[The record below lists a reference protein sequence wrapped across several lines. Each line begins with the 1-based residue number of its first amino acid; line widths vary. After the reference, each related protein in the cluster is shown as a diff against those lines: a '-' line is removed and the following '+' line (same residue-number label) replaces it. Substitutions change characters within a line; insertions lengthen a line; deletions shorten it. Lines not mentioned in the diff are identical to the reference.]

1 MHDLKI
7 LVVGGASLDTLEGA
21 DELVPGGAGMYT
33 AMSAHRSGADVTLY
47 APRPVPMPAELHTV
61 NDRLTWLGP
70 AIEQADLAHFEIHYD
85 DGRANYV
92 VSRFGTEDSL
102 STDELP
108 ADLSE
113 FDCIHLIPLGDI
125 RHQQVILRSCRER
138 GARRISAGTAL
149 DLINAQPE
157 IANEVLQ
164 EADILFMNE
173 DEAIRLFGS
182 MSAVHCRAEQLIFV
196 TQGRDGATVV
206 QGDAA
211 SQLAAVSVSMA
222 DPTGAG
228 DTFCGATLV
237 GIASGLHP
245 VMAARR
251 AMPLA
256 AQMTEQIGPAV
267 LLRLEAAPEAASDPR
282 VVVNTS
288 QIRRVAELIKTLTD
302 VAPFPFTGP
311 DLPADNHPAALDFFF
326 ASTLQQFGFWTHAEG
341 RYQRPLVAHI
351 DGEERKGAF
360 YFFRAYCRWLN
371 DDPER
376 LSPAAQAQLSKADL
390 LDVLRDD
397 HGNDLMPSI
406 DLHLSLAHTY
416 GRDMLALGHT
426 PATLMQKVNLA
437 ADPMREL
444 LAELDHIGG
453 YKEDPLR
460 KKTALLAIILQQR
473 PEAFLSGSGEDAPP
487 IIDYHVMRSCLRIGL
502 IDVVDA
508 DLVARLET
516 RTLLSEADEWAVRSA
531 AFSAVEQMVEHSG
544 KSMGAVDWFLFQA
557 RQRCPEMSDPL
568 CGSCSVDPVCAHRKN
583 LFQPVRRTS
592 FY

>member
-1 MHDLKI
+1 LRDLKI
-7 LVVGGASLDTLEGA
+7 LVIGGASLDTLAGA

-33 AMSAHRSGADVTLY
+33 AMSAQRSGAEVTLY
-47 APRPVPMPAELHTV
+47 APRPVPIPEELLLV
-61 NDRLTWLGP
+61 NDSLTWLGP
-70 AIEQADLAHFEIHYD
+70 AIEPADLAHFEIHYD

-92 VSRFGTEDSL
+92 ESRFGTEDSL
-102 STDELP
+102 SIDELP
-108 ADLSE
+108 DDLSE
-113 FDCIHLIPLGDI
+113 FNCIHLSPLGDI
-125 RHQQVILRSCRER
+125 RRQQIILRSCRER

-149 DLINAQPE
+149 GLINAHPDV
-157 IANEVLQ
+157 ASEVLQ

-173 DEAIRLFGS
+173 EEAIRLFGS
-182 MSAVHCRAEQLIFV
+182 MSAVRSRTDQLIIV

-206 QGDAA
+206 QGESQTALAGVAA
-211 SQLAAVSVSMA
+211 TLV

-256 AQMTEQIGPAV
+256 AQMTEQIGPAA
-267 LLRLEAAPEAASDPR
+267 LLRGEAAPEAVSDAR
-282 VVVNTS
+282 VVVDGG
-288 QIRRVAELIKTLTD
+288 QIQRVAGLIKTLT
-302 VAPFPFTGP
+302 AITPFPFVGP
-311 DLPADNHPAALDFFF
+311 DLPDASHPAALDYFF
-326 ASTLQQFGFWTHAEG
+326 ASTLQQFGFWTHTDG

-360 YFFRAYCRWLN
+360 YFFRAYCRWLKN
-371 DDPER
+371 DPEK
-376 LSPAAQAQLSKADL
+376 LSPAAQAELSRADL
-390 LDVLRDD
+390 LAVLRDD
-397 HGNDLMPSI
+397 DGNDPVPSI
-406 DLHLSLAHTY
+406 DLHLSLAHAY
-416 GRDMLALGHT
+416 GRDMLALGYT
-426 PATLMQKVNLA
+426 PKALMEKVNSSA
-437 ADPMREL
+437 EAMNAL

-460 KKTALLAIILQQR
+460 KKAALLAIILQQR
-473 PEAFLSGSGEDAPP
+473 PEAFLHHATEDAPP
-487 IIDYHVMRSCLRIGL
+487 IVDYHVMRSCLRIGL
-502 IDVVDA
+502 IDVVDTELA
-508 DLVARLET
+508 ARLAG
-516 RTLLSEADEWAVRSA
+516 RMLLSDADEWAVRSA
-531 AFSAVEQMVEHSG
+531 AFTAIEQLVATSG

-568 CGSCSVDPVCAHRKN
+568 CGACAVDPICAHRKD

>member
-1 MHDLKI
+1 MHELKI
-7 LVVGGASLDTLEGA
+7 LVIGGASLDTLEGA

-33 AMSAHRSGADVTLY
+33 AMSAHRSGAEVTLY
-47 APRPVPMPAELHTV
+47 APRPVPVPDELHLV

-70 AIEQADLAHFEIHYD
+70 AIEQANLAHFEIHYD

-92 VSRFGTEDSL
+92 ESRFGTEDSL

-125 RHQQVILRSCRER
+125 RRQQMILRTCRER
-138 GARRISAGTAL
+138 GAKRISAGTAL
-149 DLINAQPE
+149 HLINAQPDV
-157 IANEVLQ
+157 ANEVLQ

-173 DEAIRLFGS
+173 EEAVRLFGS
-182 MSAVHCRAEQLIFV
+182 MSAVHSRADQLIFV

-206 QGDAA
+206 QGDTA
-211 SQLAAVSVSMA
+211 SQLAGVSATVA

-267 LLRLEAAPEAASDPR
+267 LLRAEAAPEAASDAR
-282 VVVNTS
+282 VVVNS
-288 QIRRVAELIKTLTD
+288 AQIQRVAELIKTLTD
-302 VAPFPFTGP
+302 VVPYAFTGP
-311 DLPADNHPAALDFFF
+311 DLPAANHPAALDYFFV
-326 ASTLQQFGFWTHAEG
+326 STLQQFGFWTHAEG
-341 RYQRPLVAHI
+341 RYERPLVAYI

-376 LSPAAQAQLSKADL
+376 LSPAAQAKLSKADL
-390 LDVLRDD
+390 LAVLRDD
-397 HGNDLMPSI
+397 DGNDPMPSI
-406 DLHLSLAHTY
+406 DLHLSLAHAY
-416 GRDMLALGHT
+416 GRDMQALGYT
-426 PATLMQKVNLA
+426 PATLIRKVNSS
-437 ADPMREL
+437 ADPMNAL
-444 LAELDHIGG
+444 LTRLDHIGG

-460 KKTALLAIILQQR
+460 KKAALLAIILRQR
-473 PEAFLSGSGEDAPP
+473 PEGFLRGDSEDAPP
-487 IIDYHVMRSCLRIGL
+487 IVDYHVMRSCLRIGL
-502 IDVVDA
+502 IDVVDT
-508 DLVARLET
+508 DLAARLET
-516 RTLLSEADEWAVRSA
+516 RMLLSEAEEWAVRSA
-531 AFSAVEQMVEHSG
+531 AFSAIEQLVEQSG

-557 RQRCPEMSDPL
+557 RQRCPEMTDPL
-568 CGSCSVDPVCAHRKN
+568 CSSCSVDPVCAHRKA